1 MKPRMAVLAF
11 VTTIY
16 GILQVLNNSVLET
29 PFMNLWQSLV
39 LLGVV
44 LAVLVWYAIA
54 NSKANREYF
63 GM

>member
-1 MKPRMAVLAF
+1 MTGWLLSSTVL
-11 VTTIY
+11 V
-16 GILQVLNNSVLET
+16 
-29 PFMNLWQSLV
+29 
-39 LLGVV
+39 GVV

>member
-1 MKPRMAVLAF
+1 
-11 VTTIY
+11 
-16 GILQVLNNSVLET
+16 
-29 PFMNLWQSLV
+29 MNLWQSLV